1 MENSLKKEKSLWQKI
16 RSFLRKI
23 GKKESM
29 EESVLLEAPNDLKS
43 PLIKGKKEE
52 GIKHSLN
59 TLLEE
64 DTNDE
69 TRRAVEEE
77 MEKETIDSIE
87 TILEKIGTEKENLQA
102 LNGSLLEK
110 IDRYYDHKI
119 EQLQEKLKKA

>member
-1 MENSLKKEKSLWQKI
+1 MKNSLKKEKSLWQKI

-23 GKKESM
+23 GKKEPM

-43 PLIKGKKEE
+43 PLIEEKKEE

-64 DTNDE
+64 NTSE
-69 TRRAVEEE
+69 KARRAVKEE

-87 TILEKIGTEKENLQA
+87 TILEKIGTEKENLQT
-102 LNGSLLEK
+102 LNVSVLEK